1 MVKIAERVQNIMP
14 SGTLYMAQ
22 KAKELQSKGCDIIS
36 LSLGEPDFS
45 APENVAVA
53 AIKAITNHQCDHYTQ
68 TAGMQE
74 LRQAI
79 CEYHVKKDGFDIEPS
94 NVAVYT
100 GAKFALFTAFQTLVE
115 AGDEVLIPAPYW
127 VSYTEQIAL
136 ANGKSV
142 IVETDY
148 QQEFKVTVELL
159 EKYVTNNT
167 KILLLTS
174 PSNPT
179 GTTYSRQELTVI
191 AEWAIS
197 KGIFIISDEIYYELV
212 YDGVESISIASIS
225 EKIRENTLVING
237 LSKSCAMTGW
247 RIGYAIGPVE
257 LITAMNKLTAH
268 TTSNLTAVS
277 QYAAIEALSNRT
289 VESKQQMKQ
298 LFESRIRLFE
308 PLMNQ
313 IPGFKCHRPKGAF
326 YLFVNITQAMR
337 ECNYQTSREF
347 CLDLL
352 EEVGVA
358 CVSGDNFGVE
368 GFIRLSCATN
378 EETLIEAAKRM
389 HQFVLSKQNNEEY

>member
-1 MVKIAERVQNIMP
+1 MVKIAERVQKIMP
-14 SGTLYMAQ
+14 SGTLGMAQ
-22 KAKELQSKGCDIIS
+22 KAKELQSMGRDIIS

-45 APENVAVA
+45 APENVTAA
-53 AIKAITNHQCDHYTQ
+53 AIKAINQRQCDHYTM
-68 TAGMQE
+68 ASGLPE

-79 CEYHVKKDGFDIEPS
+79 CDYHLKKDGLQVEPN

-136 ANGKSV
+136 AQGKAV
-142 IVETDY
+142 IIETEFE
-148 QQEFKVTVELL
+148 QEFKVTVDLL
-159 EKYVTNNT
+159 EQYITDKT

-179 GTTYSRQELTVI
+179 GTTYSRQELTAI
-191 AEWAIS
+191 AEWAVE

-212 YDGVESISIASIS
+212 YDGAESVCVASLS
-225 EKIRENTLVING
+225 EEIKAQTLVING

-247 RIGYAIGPVE
+247 RMGYAIGPAVV
-257 LITAMNKLTAH
+257 IQAMNKLTAH
-268 TTSNLTAVS
+268 TTSNPTVVS
-277 QYAAIEALSNRT
+277 QYAAIEALSDRT
-289 VESKQQMKQ
+289 LASKQQMKQ
-298 LFESRIRLFE
+298 LFEKRIGLFE

-313 IPGFKCHRPKGAF
+313 IPGFKCHKPKGAF
-326 YLFVNITQAMR
+326 YLFVNISQAMND
-337 ECNYQTSREF
+337 CNYQTASEF

-352 EEVGVA
+352 EEAGVA

-378 EETLIEAAKRM
+378 EQVLTEAARRM
-389 HQFVLSKQNNEEY
+389 HQFVLSKKQNK